1 MGGYKLPEGLKT
13 QKGVNIL
20 GFAKLAIH
28 GNLVRDPETKTT
40 QNGAS
45 VCSFSVACNIYRGQ
59 SAPAETLYVRCSA
72 WRQLGETC
80 QKALKKGQGVVV
92 WGKAGVHAW
101 NDTRDGNAKGALEL
115 EVEGFDFAG
124 RKPEGETAPAQE
136 TGPTEMVEADDDELP
151 F

>member
-1 MGGYKLPEGLKT
+1 M
-13 QKGVNIL
+13 

-40 QNGAS
+40 QSGAS
-45 VCSFSVACNIYRGQ
+45 VCSFSVACNIYRGA
-59 SAPAETLYVRCSA
+59 SAEPVTYYVRCSA
-72 WRQLGETC
+72 WRALGETC
-80 QKALKKGQGVVV
+80 QKALRKGQGVIV

-101 NDTRDGNAKGALEL
+101 NDTRDGSPRGALEL

-124 RKPEGETAPAQE
+124 RKPEGEAEQSAPPAQDAE
-136 TGPTEMVEADDDELP
+136 PTEMTEADDEELP